1 MRQAIS
7 ILIIVLALLAA
18 ATSVSPIQGTIPS
31 ETVDNCQ
38 EFTATAVITIT
49 MTPVKD

>member
-1 MRQAIS
+1 MKRVMM
-7 ILIIVLALLAA
+7 LIILLALLAA
-18 ATSVSPIQGTIPS
+18 ATSVSPIQGTVLS